1 MNYVKENQNSD
12 DRVKPGTRGYWIR
25 RFRHAKKQTTLELMW
40 EAAKRDNKDDVDV
53 INEAALRREM
63 EIRTGKLTN

>member
-1 MNYVKENQNSD
+1 MKELLNSGSVD
-12 DRVKPGTRGYWIR
+12 TPRTRGYWLR
-25 RFRHAKKQTTLELMW
+25 RFRHAKRQTTLELMW

-53 INEAALRREM
+53 INEAALRRET